1 MTPPPRGLN
10 TAASALAADPSGR
23 TAPVD
28 AGAPVAQPSGSSR
41 DRLPLAILAAAMVT
55 AAAILL
61 YLGRGT
67 VYTADELAWVIQSP
81 GLDLRDAFTPHN
93 GHLLLS
99 TRLIYKVILEVFG
112 SGYLGFRILTVAL
125 TLLSCGLLYVYV
137 RRRVGP
143 WVALAPSL
151 VLLVFGSDSL
161 HVMLGNG
168 ITIQLALACGV
179 GALLAL
185 DRDDLLGDV
194 IATVLL
200 VLGCA
205 TYTIALSFVVGAAI
219 LVLLRADRWRRIWI
233 PAVPL
238 ILYVAWWIW
247 ALGTSSDAEGQLVY
261 SNVLTMPAWSLQAL
275 GAGVSA
281 LTGTNYSFT
290 GNTGSGARIVAVP
303 LGLIALAWL
312 AWRAWR
318 RPHAGVW
325 VAVGIALTLW
335 AIQSL
340 ARTPFG
346 TPEIP
351 RYLLP
356 SAFVTVL
363 LAAEAGRHTRWPRPA
378 LVAIFAVAAVG
389 VMTNIALLRDNGAE
403 QRVLIAPPLRAD
415 LSGLEIA
422 GEETRPGFDNH
433 RVFAGQNSLLFPF
446 AEARVLRPDP
456 ALAYVQA
463 EERYGRIGYSP
474 QELASQGD
482 GLRVQTDGVLAEA
495 LGVRLEPVAAAPRRG
510 CRRLHAQAN
519 GLTFLADPP
528 GALVVADGGEPVP
541 IGLRRFSQSLTAPLG
556 IVAAGH
562 TAFLR
567 VPPDRAPGRW
577 HAATSASALTLC
589 PPS

>member
-1 MTPPPRGLN
+1 MATS
-10 TAASALAADPSGR
+10 AA
-23 TAPVD
+23 V
-28 AGAPVAQPSGSSR
+28 
-41 DRLPLAILAAAMVT
+41 
-55 AAAILL
+55 LL

-81 GLDLRDAFTPHN
+81 ALDLRDAFTPYN

-99 TRLIYKVILEVFG
+99 TRLIYKVVLEVFG
-112 SGYLGFRILTVAL
+112 SGYVGFRILTVAF
-125 TLLSCGLLYVYV
+125 TLLTSGLLYLYA

-179 GALLAL
+179 GALLEL

-194 IATVLL
+194 TASVLL

-205 TYTIALSFVVGAAI
+205 TYTIALAFVVGAAI
-219 LVLLRADRWRRIWI
+219 LVLVRDDRLRRIWI

-238 ILYVAWWIW
+238 ILYGAWWIW

-261 SNVLTMPAWSLQAL
+261 SNVLTMPVWSLQAL
-275 GAGVSA
+275 GAAASA

-290 GNTGSGARIVAVP
+290 GNSGSGARIVAVP
-303 LGLIALAWL
+303 LGLICVAWI

-325 VAVGIALTLW
+325 AAAGIALTLW
-335 AIQSL
+335 AIQSV

-363 LAAEAGRHTRWPRPA
+363 LGAEAGRRIRWTRPA
-378 LVAIFAVAAVG
+378 LTAVFAAAAVG
-389 VMTNIALLRDNGAE
+389 VMANIALLRDNGAE

-415 LSGLEIA
+415 LAGLEIA
-422 GEETRPGFDNH
+422 GDETKPGFDNH
-433 RVFAGQNSLLFPF
+433 RVFEGQNSLLFPF

-456 ALAYVQA
+456 ALAYLQA

-474 QELASQGD
+474 EELVTLSD
-482 GLRVQTDGVLAEA
+482 GLRVQADGVLAEA
-495 LGVRLEPVAAAPRRG
+495 LGVRLVPVAAGPRRG
-510 CRRLHAQAN
+510 CRRLKAQTD
-519 GLTFLADPP
+519 GLTFAADSP
-528 GALVVADGGEPVP
+528 GALVVADRDNPVP
-541 IGLRRFSQSLTAPLG
+541 IGLRRFSQTITAPIG
-556 IVAAGH
+556 AVAAGQA
-562 TAFLR
+562 AFLR
-567 VPPDRAPGRW
+567 IPPDHVPGRW
-577 HAATSASALTLC
+577 QAVSTASTLTLC
-589 PPS
+589 SPP

>member
-1 MTPPPRGLN
+1 M
-10 TAASALAADPSGR
+10 
-23 TAPVD
+23 
-28 AGAPVAQPSGSSR
+28 
-41 DRLPLAILAAAMVT
+41 AI

-61 YLGRGT
+61 YLGRGA
-67 VYTADELAWVIQSP
+67 VYSIDELAWVIQSP
-81 GLDLRDAFTPHN
+81 DLDLRDAFTPHN

-125 TLLSCGLLYVYV
+125 TVVTSGLLYIYV

-194 IATVLL
+194 IAMLLL

-219 LVLLRADRWRRIWI
+219 LVLLREDRWRRIWI

-238 ILYVAWWIW
+238 ILYGTWWIW

-261 SNVLTMPAWSLQAL
+261 SNLLTTPVWSLQAL
-275 GAGVSA
+275 GAAVSA

-290 GNTGSGARIVAVP
+290 GDSGSGARIVAVP

-318 RPHAGVW
+318 RPHTGLWA
-325 VAVGIALTLW
+325 AAGIALTLW
-335 AIQSL
+335 GIQSV

-363 LAAEAGRHTRWPRPA
+363 LGAEAGRQIRWTRPA
-378 LVAIFAVAAVG
+378 LIAVFAVTAVG
-389 VMTNIALLRDNGAE
+389 AMANIALLRDNGAA
-403 QRVLIAPPLRAD
+403 QRVLVAPPLRAE

-422 GEETRPGFDNH
+422 GGETRPGFEPH
-433 RVFAGQNSLLFPF
+433 RVLEGQNSLVFPF

-463 EERYGRIGYSP
+463 EERYGRIGYSTE
-474 QELASQGD
+474 ELATQSD
-482 GLRVQTDGVLAEA
+482 ALRAHADAVLAEA
-495 LGVRLEPVAAAPRRG
+495 LGVRLVPLAAGPRRG
-510 CRRLHAQAN
+510 CRRLRAQTD
-519 GLTFLADPP
+519 GLTFAADAP
-528 GALVVADGGEPVP
+528 GAVVVADRDNPVP
-541 IGLRRFSQSLTAPLG
+541 IGLRRFSQTITASIG
-556 IVAAGH
+556 AVAAGQA
-562 TAFLR
+562 AFLR
-567 VPPDRAPGRW
+567 VPPDHVPGRW
-577 HAATSASALTLC
+577 QAATSASALTLC
-589 PPS
+589 PPP